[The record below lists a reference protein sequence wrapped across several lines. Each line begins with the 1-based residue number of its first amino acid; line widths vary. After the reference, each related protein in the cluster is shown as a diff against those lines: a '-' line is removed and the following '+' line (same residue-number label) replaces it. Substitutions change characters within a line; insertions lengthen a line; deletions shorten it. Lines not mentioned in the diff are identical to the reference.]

1 MTATKKSIFLMRTP
15 PLNLHKFLQ
24 IDLITSG
31 ADLQPEHN
39 MNQSDVYLWF
49 QVYFDLQIDKGIL
62 EERNG
67 SFCQKDTH
75 EVETWITVRD
85 SF

>member
-39 MNQSDVYLWF
+39 MNQSDVYL
-49 QVYFDLQIDKGIL
+49 
-62 EERNG
+62 
-67 SFCQKDTH
+67 
-75 EVETWITVRD
+75 
-85 SF
+85 